1 MNVTTIFILHGLVYA
16 GLLFL
21 VSSGLTLVF
30 GMMNVLNFAHASF
43 YMLAAYFSCSLFIST
58 GNFWLCLTVCPF
70 LLFVIGAVIERFLLR
85 RVHILGHVHELLLTF
100 GIAFIISEVV
110 KGVWGT
116 APLPMGMKGFLD
128 GNINL
133 FGVIYPTYR
142 LFVLFCSILIG
153 LIMTFL
159 LLKTRMGIIVRS
171 AVDDSEMANA
181 LGVNTPLVF
190 TFVFGLGAALSG
202 LAGVISGPLLSTNT
216 GMATAILVDAF
227 VVIVIGG
234 FGSLIGA
241 VVASL
246 MIGQLQSFGSLLFPK
261 FSLALIYLLMAI
273 VLIAKPSGLF
283 GEKK

>member
-30 GMMNVLNFAHASF
+30 GMNVLNFAHASF
-43 YMLAAYFSCSLFIST
+43 YMLAAYFSYSLLRWT
-58 GNFWLCLTVCPF
+58 ENFWLCLLVCPF
-70 LLFVIGAVIERFLLR
+70 LLFVIGALIERFLLR
-85 RVHILGHVHELLLTF
+85 KVHVLGHVHELLLTF

-110 KGVWGT
+110 KWVWGT
-116 APLPMGMKGFLD
+116 PPLPIQIGGFLD
-128 GNINL
+128 GNVTVR
-133 FGVIYPTYR
+133 GVIYPTYR

-153 LIMTFL
+153 LLMSFL
-159 LLKTRMGIIVRS
+159 LLKTRMGITVRS
-171 AVDDSEMANA
+171 AVDDSEMVNA
-181 LGVNTPLVF
+181 LGVNTPLVLY
-190 TFVFGLGAALSG
+190 VCVLVLGAALSG
-202 LAGVISGPLLSTNT
+202 LAGVISGPLLSINT

-246 MIGQLQSFGSLLFPK
+246 MIGPASIVWGLAVPKNFVSFDLLAHGHC
-261 FSLALIYLLMAI
+261 SHCEAI
-273 VLIAKPSGLF
+273 GPF
-283 GEKK
+283 W

>member
-43 YMLAAYFSCSLFIST
+43 YMLAAYFSYSLLRWT
-58 GNFWLCLTVCPF
+58 GNFWLCLLVCPF
-70 LLFVIGAVIERFLLR
+70 LLFAIGALIERFLLR
-85 RVHILGHVHELLLTF
+85 RVHVFGHLHELLLTF
-100 GIAFIISEVV
+100 GIAFIISEAV
-110 KGVWGT
+110 KWVWGT
-116 APLPMGMKGFLD
+116 APLPIQIGGFLD
-128 GNINL
+128 GNVTVR
-133 FGVIYPTYR
+133 GVIYPTYR
-142 LFVLFCSILIG
+142 FFVLVCSILIG
-153 LIMTFL
+153 LLMSLL
-159 LLKTRMGIIVRS
+159 LLKTRMGITVRS
-171 AVDDSEMANA
+171 AVDDSEMVNA

-190 TFVFGLGAALSG
+190 MFVFALGAALSG
-202 LAGVISGPLLSTNT
+202 LAGVISGPLLSINT

-246 MIGQLQSFGSLLFPK
+246 MIGQLQSFGALLFPK
-261 FSLALIYLLMAI
+261 ISLALIYLLMAI

>member
-1 MNVTTIFILHGLVYA
+1 MNVVTIFILHGLVYA

-43 YMLAAYFSCSLFIST
+43 YMLAAYFSYSLLAWT
-58 GNFWLCLTVCPF
+58 GNFWLCLIVCPF

-85 RVHILGHVHELLLTF
+85 RVHALGHVHELLLTF
-100 GIAFIISEVV
+100 GIAFIISEGV
-110 KGVWGT
+110 KWIWGT
-116 APLPMGMKGFLD
+116 APLPMEIKGFLD
-128 GNINL
+128 GNVRL
-133 FGVIYPTYR
+133 LGVVYPTYR
-142 LFVLFCSILIG
+142 LVVLFCSILIG
-153 LIMTFL
+153 LLMAFL
-159 LLKTRMGIIVRS
+159 LLKTRMGITVRS
-171 AVDDSEMANA
+171 AVDDSEMVNA
-181 LGVNTPLVF
+181 LGVNTPKVF
-190 TFVFGLGAALSG
+190 MFVFALGAALSG

-246 MIGQLQSFGSLLFPK
+246 MIGQLQSFGALLFPK